1 MREKDRAFFT
11 GMIHRNR
18 QMKLRVTAVTCFIML
33 LTGSQMS
40 QAMQIPLSE
49 YHLRIQRTIER
60 AAENEGK
67 IQAEE
72 SSRFQEMFPA
82 DLVVEDCTGDV
93 YPIDIQ
99 DFLRWL
105 EEAEGSAQGRDR
117 FLSYQTAL
125 FRQIS
130 WESSGPF
137 RGKRSWNESKTLL
150 AKVYRGT
157 EFRNLVRKEA
167 AAWKKN
173 VQRFLEGLVR
183 WLKDHLP
190 VLGGIEGK
198 WIFYLACGV
207 MLLLGGILIMWIIRS
222 CGPVAWRWK
231 RPETIPHPGLES
243 LSEKGWWAWREEA
256 NKKAEQGAFREA
268 IRFLFIS
275 VLVEGHQEGWWIY
288 KPEATNREHLARI
301 KNHGHRREP
310 LQKLMERYE
319 LSWYGLKQPGRE
331 DFLACE
337 KLSQRMETPA

>member
-117 FLSYQTAL
+117 LLS
-125 FRQIS
+125 
-130 WESSGPF
+130 
-137 RGKRSWNESKTLL
+137 
-150 AKVYRGT
+150 
-157 EFRNLVRKEA
+157 
-167 AAWKKN
+167 
-173 VQRFLEGLVR
+173 
-183 WLKDHLP
+183 
-190 VLGGIEGK
+190 
-198 WIFYLACGV
+198 
-207 MLLLGGILIMWIIRS
+207 
-222 CGPVAWRWK
+222 
-231 RPETIPHPGLES
+231 
-243 LSEKGWWAWREEA
+243 
-256 NKKAEQGAFREA
+256 
-268 IRFLFIS
+268 
-275 VLVEGHQEGWWIY
+275 
-288 KPEATNREHLARI
+288 
-301 KNHGHRREP
+301 
-310 LQKLMERYE
+310 
-319 LSWYGLKQPGRE
+319 
-331 DFLACE
+331 
-337 KLSQRMETPA
+337 